1 MPEPGF
7 ECNIQGGNNSFCHPE
22 RSWTESKDLV
32 WSERPRS
39 FDFIRRTHFAQDD
52 KLTMDPKIS
61 RLVKITLL
69 CVAVF
74 IIWSCIGLIRYD
86 FSLEMLWG
94 TGIGFL
100 SIFVLALAFNMRR
113 FGYWRG
119 LGVMAVVLALVY
131 GALILNAAKGWPF
144 GFLAYHDILGWKTLG
159 VSWPL
164 PILWSAIIGI
174 CLIINQPKTESHDPK
189 KIFSW
194 AFDTGICS
202 LAAALIIEPLARNA
216 GAMSWSSS
224 GSILG
229 VPGMDFLGW
238 FLVGF
243 VASFSAILIMRI
255 WREPGIAT
263 ESDILLFFCAFCLP
277 TFLLAWKLNLVL
289 IQILSAML
297 FLATFAISAKRI
309 LEQRQVKRNKLQ
321 EF

>member
-1 MPEPGF
+1 
-7 ECNIQGGNNSFCHPE
+7 
-22 RSWTESKDLV
+22 
-32 WSERPRS
+32 
-39 FDFIRRTHFAQDD
+39 
-52 KLTMDPKIS
+52 MDPKIR

-74 IIWSCIGLIRYD
+74 ITWSCIGLIRND

-94 TGIGFL
+94 AGIGFL

-119 LGVMAVVLALVY
+119 LCVMAIVLAIVY

-174 CLIINQPKTESHDPK
+174 SLIINQPKTESHDPK

-224 GSILG
+224 GFILG

-243 VASFSAILIMRI
+243 VSSFSAILIMRI
-255 WREPGIAT
+255 WRESGIET
-263 ESDILLFFCAFCLP
+263 ESDILFFLSAFCLP
-277 TFLLAWKLNLVL
+277 IFLLAWKLNLAL
-289 IQILSAML
+289 IQIFAAIL
-297 FLATFAISAKRI
+297 FLATLGIAILKI
-309 LEQRQVKRNKLQ
+309 LKQRQETSNKIQ